1 MNSTHHYNSI
11 HRYYRSEFNALLVL
25 LKKVKQN
32 PAEEPVHQL
41 RLTVKRM
48 RALFAFFELL
58 FPEKFN
64 SKKYNASIRTIFK
77 AAGIIREQQLNQHLA
92 LSVFPALSVR
102 PYVLYLRKREKI
114 AKKKF
119 AKISADIDLKALYSV
134 SLKLKKY
141 KKSFSEINIHQQ
153 LNDFMYMETLK
164 MKQLF
169 TANADKKTIHSIRI
183 ELKKLDAIASLLQK
197 TDSDPEKQIILRH
210 TKYLGNLIGDWHN
223 KIVLLDSM
231 EQFYRKKKDKA
242 GVRFGTLVAS
252 FSDLKTI
259 DPVFFESL
267 RSGITQLF
275 ETVHSVNSG
284 SFSV

>member
-1 MNSTHHYNSI
+1 
-11 HRYYRSEFNALLVL
+11 
-25 LKKVKQN
+25 
-32 PAEEPVHQL
+32 
-41 RLTVKRM
+41 
-48 RALFAFFELL
+48 
-58 FPEKFN
+58 
-64 SKKYNASIRTIFK
+64 
-77 AAGIIREQQLNQHLA
+77 
-92 LSVFPALSVR
+92 
-102 PYVLYLRKREKI
+102 
-114 AKKKF
+114 
-119 AKISADIDLKALYSV
+119 
-134 SLKLKKY
+134 
-141 KKSFSEINIHQQ
+141 
-153 LNDFMYMETLK
+153 
-164 MKQLF
+164 LF
-169 TANADKKTIHSIRI
+169 TANADQKTIHSIRI

-197 TDSDPEKQIILRH
+197 TDPEKQIILRH